1 MLDDRELSEAGQQL
15 EHFTLE
21 NARYLK
27 IHNEVLDKYRLL
39 VEEYKRLKSDYEE
52 ERDSRERYKQM
63 ARGQERNPFV
73 LVLVDGDG
81 YIFDDD
87 LIGGG
92 GEGGSRAAQLLND
105 AVTRSLRGRGLEHCR
120 SKTPLSRSCFCTSS

>member
-1 MLDDRELSEAGQQL
+1 MLSDNELAETSAQLQDFHVASTKQQA
-15 EHFTLE
+15 TL
-21 NARYLK
+21 A
-27 IHNEVLDKYRLL
+27 EVLEKYGTLI
-39 VEEYKRLKSDYEE
+39 ESYKRLKSDYEE

-87 LIGGG
+87 LVSNGA
-92 GEGGSRAAQLLND
+92 EGG
-105 AVTRSLRGRGLEHCR
+105 
-120 SKTPLSRSCFCTSS
+120 